1 VKRIT
6 HFTGAVLASALLLGT
21 GFVGPG
27 NANAG
32 SASPLDQLIP
42 LVGEWEGTTGNG
54 AQVRLTYTLV
64 SGGSALM
71 ERMQP
76 SNETVMITI
85 YTAEGDHLRVTHYCS
100 MGNQPEMET
109 AAITGKAQRFSFELT
124 RVKGMKKPDE
134 GHMTNLVLTMV
145 DKDHLTQEWTF
156 LENGKKQSELFKYM
170 RKS

>member
-1 VKRIT
+1 MKRIT
-6 HFTGAVLASALLLGT
+6 YFAGAVLAIALFPGMGFT
-21 GFVGPG
+21 GAAK
-27 NANAG
+27 ANAA

-71 ERMQP
+71 ERLQP
-76 SNETVMITI
+76 SNEAEMITI

-109 AAITGKAQRFSFELT
+109 AAITVKAQKFSFELT
-124 RVKGMKKPDE
+124 SVKGMKKPDE
-134 GHMTNLVLTMV
+134 GHMTSLVLTMV

-156 LENGKKQSELFKYM
+156 LENGKKESEVFRYT